1 MFDEPTSLPVHAA
14 VASLLGGL
22 FGIGLIV
29 ATHTTA
35 RAQSEPP
42 GVTVSSLRHAEPVA
56 DGGIPGA
63 RALRLDHKN
72 STADNGPRWQLV
84 QLKGL
89 RSEGEAP
96 RRRDPINVGVQVRF

>member
-1 MFDEPTSLPVHAA
+1 MFDEPTSLPMHAA

-22 FGIGLIV
+22 FSIGLIV

-35 RAQSEPP
+35 QAQSEQPVMTLRSLP
-42 GVTVSSLRHAEPVA
+42 GVELTA
-56 DGGIPGA
+56 DGRVPGG
-63 RALRLDHKN
+63 RGLRLDEK
-72 STADNGPRWQLV
+72 SSAADSGPRWQLV

-89 RSEGEAP
+89 RGEGEAQ

>member
-1 MFDEPTSLPVHAA
+1 MFDEPTSLPMHAA

-35 RAQSEPP
+35 QAQSAPP
-42 GVTVSSLRHAEPVA
+42 VVTLSSLRAAEPVA
-56 DGGIPGA
+56 EGGIPGA

-72 STADNGPRWQLV
+72 GAADSGPRWLLV
-84 QLKGL
+84 QTKAW

-96 RRRDPINVGVQVRF
+96 RRRDPVNVGVQVRF

>member
-1 MFDEPTSLPVHAA
+1 MFDEPPPLPMHAA
-14 VASLLGGL
+14 AASLLGGL

-29 ATHTTA
+29 ATHATA
-35 RAQSEPP
+35 QTQTEQP
-42 GVTVSSLRHAEPVA
+42 TVSLRSLRGVEPTVDA
-56 DGGIPGA
+56 GIPSG
-63 RALRLDHKN
+63 RGLRLDKKD
-72 STADNGPRWQLV
+72 SAADSGPRLQLV